1 MNARGDTPITREE
14 LGQQS
19 AELAALRRMLA
30 ASEGTFSFSIAVCNR
45 PSLRDYL
52 VSKLREECPSIAVVE
67 IDKEVT
73 DILDLVSRSITGMN
87 NAGIFIIGIEKL
99 LPSDQKEHKVL
110 QVLNATRESWRSHF
124 SCPVVFWLPEYAA
137 TLLSV
142 HAHDLWSWLSHSFE
156 FISEQATAS
165 LGTLDTYAGDIMS
178 AGRLDADQKRF
189 RIAELEQRID
199 DAGAPPKPQLAQHV
213 LIWLNELAY
222 IYKTIGELD
231 KAEEMHKKSLEIGE
245 KLGLLKSTAASYG
258 NLGLIYET
266 RGQLDKAEEMHKKSL
281 EIAEK
286 LGLQEVMASEY
297 GNLGITYRDRGQ
309 LDKAEEMHNKS
320 LEINK
325 KLGRLEGMA
334 KQYGNLGVVYQDRHE
349 LDKAE
354 EMLKKTLEI
363 AEKLGLQ
370 EVIAC
375 VYGNLGITY
384 RDRGQLDKAEEM
396 LNKSLEIEKKLGRLE
411 GIADDYGNLGVIY
424 QMRGELDKAEEMFR
438 EGLKIDEKLGILEG
452 IASQYGDLGAIYK
465 ERGDKKKAGE
475 FWEKAR
481 DLYKRIGMPHMV
493 KKVQG
498 WIEGLEETRKS
509 EDRSQKSEGESEE

>member
-137 TLLSV
+137 TLLSI
-142 HAHDLWSWLSHSFE
+142 HARDLWSWLSHSFE
-156 FISEQATAS
+156 FISEQATAA
-165 LGTLDTYAGDIMS
+165 LGTRDTYAGDIMS

-199 DAGAPPKPQLAQHV
+199 DAGALPKPQLAQHV
-213 LIWLNELAY
+213 LTWLNELAY
-222 IYKTIGELD
+222 IYNTIGELD
-231 KAEEMHKKSLEIGE
+231 NAKENILKSLEISE

-258 NLGLIYET
+258 NLGLIYST
-266 RGQLDKAEEMHKKSL
+266 RGDLDQAEEMFLKILKIHEKLGDQENKANDYGNLGLIYRRRGDLDQAEQMHKKSLQIEKKLGHLEGMASDYAALGLVYDAKGNPDEAEKMHLKGLEIEERIGRLEGIARQYGNLGLIYRTRGDLDQAEEMHKKSL
-281 EIAEK
+281 
-286 LGLQEVMASEY
+286 
-297 GNLGITYRDRGQ
+297 D
-309 LDKAEEMHNKS
+309 
-320 LEINK
+320 
-325 KLGRLEGMA
+325 
-334 KQYGNLGVVYQDRHE
+334 
-349 LDKAE
+349 
-354 EMLKKTLEI
+354 
-363 AEKLGLQ
+363 
-370 EVIAC
+370 
-375 VYGNLGITY
+375 
-384 RDRGQLDKAEEM
+384 
-396 LNKSLEIEKKLGRLE
+396 
-411 GIADDYGNLGVIY
+411 
-424 QMRGELDKAEEMFR
+424 
-438 EGLKIDEKLGILEG
+438 IDEKLGHLKG
-452 IASQYGDLGAIYK
+452 MAQDYANLGALYK
-465 ERGDKKKAGE
+465 QRGDIAKARE
-475 FWEKAR
+475 YWEKALQ
-481 DLYKRIGMPHMV
+481 LYKKIGMPRDV
-493 KKVQG
+493 EEVQG
-498 WIEGLEETRKS
+498 WIDQLGETPKS
-509 EDRSQKSEGESEE
+509 GDRSQKSEGESED

>member
-30 ASEGTFSFSIAVCNR
+30 ASEGTFSFSIAVCNS

-142 HAHDLWSWLSHSFE
+142 HARDLWSWLSHSFE
-156 FISEQATAS
+156 FISEQATAA

-213 LIWLNELAY
+213 LTWLNELAY
-222 IYKTIGELD
+222 IYRTIGELD
-231 KAEEMHKKSLEIGE
+231 NAKENILKSLEISE
-245 KLGLLKSTAASYG
+245 KLGLQKSTAASYG
-258 NLGLIYET
+258 NLGLVYMT
-266 RGQLDKAEEMHKKSL
+266 RGELNQAEEMFLKILKIYEKLGDQEGKAEAYGNLGLIYRKRGDLDQADQMHKKALEIDKKLGHLEGMAQDYGSLGLIYMARGGLDQAEKMHKKALEINKKIGRAEGEAIGYGNLGVICQMRGDLDQAEGMYKKSL
-281 EIAEK
+281 EITEK
-286 LGLQEVMASEY
+286 LGLQEQMANQY
-297 GNLGITYRDRGQ
+297 ANLGLIYRKRGD
-309 LDKAEEMHNKS
+309 LDKAEQMH
-320 LEINK
+320 K
-325 KLGRLEGMA
+325 KA
-334 KQYGNLGVVYQDRHE
+334 
-349 LDKAE
+349 LD
-354 EMLKKTLEI
+354 I
-363 AEKLGLQ
+363 DEKLGH
-370 EVIAC
+370 
-375 VYGNLGITY
+375 
-384 RDRGQLDKAEEM
+384 R
-396 LNKSLEIEKKLGRLE
+396 E
-411 GIADDYGNLGVIY
+411 GIANDYGNLGRIY
-424 QMRGELDKAEEMFR
+424 QK
-438 EGLKIDEKLGILEG
+438 
-452 IASQYGDLGAIYK
+452 
-465 ERGDKKKAGE
+465 RGDIRKARE
-475 FWEKAR
+475 YWEKALELFR
-481 DLYKRIGMPHMV
+481 KIGMQPEV

-498 WIEGLEETRKS
+498 WIEKLEETRKLG
-509 EDRSQKSEGESEE
+509 DRSQKSEGESED